1 MFEEKTTSLGE
12 YFENVESV
20 GILSTA
26 DAEGNVDSA
35 IYARPHVVDG
45 DTVAFIMGDHLS
57 HSNVESN
64 PHAAY
69 LFLEQGQGKGTAGY
83 NGLRRYLTKT
93 GEETDPRKIDAVRR
107 KERKGEDLGGTKKYL
122 VRFKVDEAR
131 RLVGD

>member
-1 MFEEKTTSLGE
+1 MSLGE
-12 YFENVESV
+12 YFENVEGI

-35 IYARPHVVDG
+35 IFARPHVVDE

-69 LFLEQGQGKGTAGY
+69 LFLEQGQGTGGEGY
-83 NGLRRYLTKT
+83 NGLRLYLTKT
-93 GEETDPRKIDAVRR
+93 GEETDPKKIEAMRR
-107 KERKGEDLGGTKKYL
+107 KERKEESYGGKKKFL
-122 VRFKVDEAR
+122 VQFKVDQAR

>member
-1 MFEEKTTSLGE
+1 MSLGE
-12 YFENVESV
+12 YFEHAEGI

-35 IYARPHVVDG
+35 IYARPHVVDE

-57 HSNVESN
+57 HSNIESN

-69 LFLEQGQGKGTAGY
+69 LFLEQGRGEGSAGY
-83 NGLRRYLTKT
+83 SGLRLHLTMT
-93 GEETDPRKIDAVRR
+93 GEETDPKKVEAARR
-107 KERKGEDLGGTKKYL
+107 KERKEENYGGTKKFL
-122 VRFKVDEAR
+122 VHFKVDQAR

>member
-1 MFEEKTTSLGE
+1 MSLGE
-12 YFENVESV
+12 YFENVEGI

-35 IYARPHVVDG
+35 IYARPHVVDE

-57 HSNVESN
+57 HSNIESN

-69 LFLEQGQGKGTAGY
+69 LFLEQGQGETAEGY
-83 NGLRRYLTKT
+83 NGLRLYLTKT
-93 GEETDPRKIDAVRR
+93 GEETDPKKIEAMRR
-107 KERKGEDLGGTKKYL
+107 KERREENYGGKKRFL
-122 VRFKVDEAR
+122 VRFKVDQAR

>member
-1 MFEEKTTSLGE
+1 MSLGE
-12 YFENVESV
+12 YFENVEGI

-35 IYARPHVVDG
+35 IYARPHVLDEN
-45 DTVAFIMGDHLS
+45 TVAFIMGDHLS
-57 HSNVESN
+57 HDNIESN

-69 LFLEQGQGKGTAGY
+69 LFLEQGQGEGPGGH
-83 NGLRRYLTKT
+83 NGLRLYLTRT

-107 KERKGEDLGGTKKYL
+107 KDRKEEQYAGTKKFL
-122 VRFKVDEAR
+122 VHFKVDQAR